1 MDIIYL
7 TQRYFSGRLLP
18 SCRCYLRMYVMGE
31 EPGAVLSA
39 SLVFLLSMISIS
51 LTICNALLKTL
62 ARGVL
67 TLLGPPFQPLLL
79 EAFSIPV
86 MLKKTLL
93 HKSSEWS
100 KVVVFGPGL
109 KFPHLE
115 TKNTGNVHSSQ
126 P

>member
-1 MDIIYL
+1 MDTIYL

-51 LTICNALLKTL
+51 LTIYKALLKISKL
-62 ARGVL
+62 VL
-67 TLLGPPFQPLLL
+67 ILLGPPFQCLLL

-86 MLKKTLL
+86 MLKKKLCY
-93 HKSSEWS
+93 
-100 KVVVFGPGL
+100 
-109 KFPHLE
+109 
-115 TKNTGNVHSSQ
+115 TKALSGQKWLSLVLD
-126 P
+126 